1 MRHFKTSSLPA
12 VLLTGALL
20 GVSPVFA
27 QTAAVTAPTVTAP
40 TASPAVSSPAA
51 TVVVTPNMDTG
62 LSAPLT
68 IPMPPGS
75 KLRVEM
81 DARSEDVLGM
91 MKSFLKGIGETTPA
105 SQPGQPMASR
115 NPVADLLVNGNLAEI
130 LKDVNHVHFVVYELA
145 PSNSSS
151 PSIFPAPKKAASSVL
166 LNTMPTEVVLPPV
179 SFDSNAYYETAFGAE
194 GAHRIMFADA
204 DQYKLVMVGFPNRKG
219 YAFAASG
226 GGYVAV
232 SRIDGYP
239 NLEVLSAFM
248 SRATAAIMNSDVVKD
263 AIKKGANG
271 GKFVGGENVGKNLE
285 KK

>member
-51 TVVVTPNMDTG
+51 TVVVTPNMDSG
-62 LSAPLT
+62 LSAPLA

-91 MKSFLKGIGETTPA
+91 MKSFLKGIRETTTA
-105 SQPGQPMASR
+105 LQPGQPVPPR

-248 SRATAAIMNSDVVKD
+248 SRATAAIMDSDVVKD
-263 AIKKGANG
+263 AIKKGAYG

>member
-1 MRHFKTSSLPA
+1 
-12 VLLTGALL
+12 
-20 GVSPVFA
+20 
-27 QTAAVTAPTVTAP
+27 
-40 TASPAVSSPAA
+40 
-51 TVVVTPNMDTG
+51 
-62 LSAPLT
+62 
-68 IPMPPGS
+68 
-75 KLRVEM
+75 M

-91 MKSFLKGIGETTPA
+91 MKSFLKGIGEATPA
-105 SQPGQPMASR
+105 LQPGQPVPPR
-115 NPVADLLVNGNLAEI
+115 NPVADLLVNGNLADI

-145 PSNSSS
+145 PSS
-151 PSIFPAPKKAASSVL
+151 PASPLISPTPKKAVNPMPL
-166 LNTMPTEVVLPPV
+166 VTMPTEVVVLPGA
-179 SFDSNAYYETAFGAE
+179 FDSNSYYETAFGIE

-204 DQYKLVMVGFPNRKG
+204 GPYKMLMVGFPDRKG

-248 SRATAAIMNSDVVKD
+248 SRATAAIMDSDVVKD

-271 GKFVGGENVGKNLE
+271 GKFVDGENVGKNLG

>member
-1 MRHFKTSSLPA
+1 MRYLNTSSLR
-12 VLLTGALL
+12 VLVLTGALL
-20 GVSPVFA
+20 GVGPVFA
-27 QTAAVTAPTVTAP
+27 QTAAVTAPS
-40 TASPAVSSPAA
+40 ASPAVSSPA
-51 TVVVTPNMDTG
+51 TVVVVTPVTDAG
-62 LSAPLT
+62 LTSPLT

-91 MKSFLKGIGETTPA
+91 MKSFLKGIGETTPVT
-105 SQPGQPMASR
+105 QPGQSPPPR
-115 NPVADLLVNGNLAEI
+115 NPVADLLVNGNLADI

-145 PSNSSS
+145 PTIL
-151 PSIFPAPKKAASSVL
+151 PAPMGAPAPKKAVKPSPLA
-166 LNTMPTEVVLPPV
+166 TMPMEVVAPLPT
-179 SFDSNAYYETAFGAE
+179 FDSNAYYENAFGAE

-226 GGYVAV
+226 AGYVAV

-248 SRATAAIMNSDVVKD
+248 SRATVAILDSEVVKD
-263 AIKKGANG
+263 AMKKGTSKS
-271 GKFVGGENVGKNLE
+271 KFVGGEKALGSKL
-285 KK
+285 K

>member
-1 MRHFKTSSLPA
+1 MRHLKTYSLGS
-12 VLLTGALL
+12 LLLGGILV

-27 QTAAVTAPTVTAP
+27 QTPAPPAPVAVPVVISTTPLTVT
-40 TASPAVSSPAA
+40 SVL
-51 TVVVTPNMDTG
+51 DTG
-62 LSAPLT
+62 LSVPLS

-91 MKSFLKGIGETTPA
+91 MKSFLKGIGETTPVL
-105 SQPGQPMASR
+105 QPGQLAPPR
-115 NPVADLLVNGNLAEI
+115 NPIADLLVNGNLADI

-145 PSNSSS
+145 PIT
-151 PSIFPAPKKAASSVL
+151 PPAPMGSPNKAVKPMPL
-166 LNTMPTEVVLPPV
+166 VTMPTEAVKLPEA
-179 SFDSNAYYETAFGAE
+179 FDSNAYYETAFGAE

-204 DQYKLVMVGFPNRKG
+204 GQYKLMMVGFPNRKG

-226 GGYVAV
+226 AGYVAV

-248 SRATAAIMNSDVVKD
+248 SRATAAIMDSEVVKD
-263 AIKKGANG
+263 AIKKGTSGSKLA
-271 GKFVGGENVGKNLE
+271 GGESVGKNIG

>member
-1 MRHFKTSSLPA
+1 MRTLNTYSLGS
-12 VLLTGALL
+12 LLL
-20 GVSPVFA
+20 GGILVGISPVFA
-27 QTAAVTAPTVTAP
+27 QTPAPPAPVAAPSV
-40 TASPAVSSPAA
+40 SPV
-51 TVVVTPNMDTG
+51 MDTG
-62 LSAPLT
+62 LSSPLT
-68 IPMPPGS
+68 IPLPAGS

-91 MKSFLKGIGETTPA
+91 MKSFLKGIGETTTA
-105 SQPGQPMASR
+105 LQPGQPVPPR

-145 PSNSSS
+145 PSNSSLPLIS
-151 PSIFPAPKKAASSVL
+151 PAPKKAASSVL
-166 LNTMPTEVVLPPV
+166 LSTMPTEVVLPPV

-248 SRATAAIMNSDVVKD
+248 SRATAAIMDSDVVKD